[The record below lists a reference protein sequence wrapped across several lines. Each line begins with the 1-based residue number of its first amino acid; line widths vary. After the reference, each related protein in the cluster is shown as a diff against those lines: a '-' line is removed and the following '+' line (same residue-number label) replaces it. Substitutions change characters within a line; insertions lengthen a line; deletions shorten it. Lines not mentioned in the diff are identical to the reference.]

1 MRELGGV
8 VIPMHRSKADPQD
21 YMKKVDA
28 ISNIKVDG
36 LVKSRHSGENR
47 SPETL
52 QLIEKTGFRLSPE

>member
-21 YMKKVDA
+21 YMKKVDT

-52 QLIEKTGFRLSPE
+52 